1 MLIYGHCLEIV
12 HLGFFNI
19 LIIYLSTSYFRIILF
34 MQDKNET
41 IRLVKVIRNYIKLQI
56 DQLLAILLLR
66 SKVIHNISE
75 ITANDMLG
83 R

>member
-1 MLIYGHCLEIV
+1 
-12 HLGFFNI
+12 
-19 LIIYLSTSYFRIILF
+19 